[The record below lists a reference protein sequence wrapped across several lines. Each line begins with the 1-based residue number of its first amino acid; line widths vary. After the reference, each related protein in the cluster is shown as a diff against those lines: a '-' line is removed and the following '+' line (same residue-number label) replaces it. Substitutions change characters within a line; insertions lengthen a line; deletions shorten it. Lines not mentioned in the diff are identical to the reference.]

1 MSIPLEVWYTIV
13 MSRNHYEY
21 PEQEHPVDLVVHTK
35 SPAKWL
41 LIDRETG
48 QMYEGTEYGWW
59 NKLVGKLRDS
69 ATE

>member
-1 MSIPLEVWYTIV
+1 

-21 PEQEHPVDLVVHTK
+21 PEKEQPVNLVVHTK

-41 LIDRETG
+41 LIDKETG
-48 QMYEGTEYGWW
+48 QVYEGTEYGWW